1 MTMNDCQN
9 DDGSVFI
16 TLGVCAMAK
25 KTKSKPMKEILRRL
39 EKFQHIKVIVFEER
53 VILRHPIEVWPLCD
67 ALISFYSDGFP
78 LQKAIAY
85 AELRRPYLVN
95 DLKAQYTLMDRKKV
109 YECLQSEGIPV
120 PRYACVERNDPTNP
134 VNVIEHD
141 DAIEVSFKSEFYA
154 FCCPIVVHFKLI
166 FLYF

>member
-1 MTMNDCQN
+1 MTTFENQSDE
-9 DDGSVFI
+9 GSIFI
-16 TLGVCAMAK
+16 ILGVCAMAK

-39 EKFQHIKVIVFEER
+39 EKFQHIKVIVFEEK
-53 VILRHPIEVWPLCD
+53 VILKHTIEAWPLCD

-95 DLKAQYTLMDRKKV
+95 DLKAQYVLMDRKKV
-109 YECLQSEGIPV
+109 YECLQMEGIPV
-120 PRYACVERNDPTNP
+120 PRYACVERGDPSNN

-141 DAIEVSFKSEFYA
+141 DAIEVS
-154 FCCPIVVHFKLI
+154 
-166 FLYF
+166 

>member
-1 MTMNDCQN
+1 MVADCPN
-9 DDGSVFI
+9 EDGTIFI

-39 EKFQHIKVIVFEER
+39 EKFQHIRIIVFEEK
-53 VILRHPIEVWPLCD
+53 VILNEDIESWPLCD

-85 AELRRPYLVN
+85 AELRKPYLVN
-95 DLKAQYTLMDRKKV
+95 DLKAQYTLMNRKKV
-109 YECLQSEGIPV
+109 YEILQSEGIPV
-120 PRYACVERNDPTNP
+120 PRYACVERNDPNNT

-141 DAIEVSFKSEFYA
+141 DAIEVS
-154 FCCPIVVHFKLI
+154 
-166 FLYF
+166 